1 MGIDLPDKNAF
12 DDCQA
17 RVAGVRGNT
26 GVRDHYYQRLRDP
39 DRPFSSVPK
48 NLATSTSASSIRVK
62 SCFDTALTLPVA
74 TMLTLCAAQR
84 PFVEGLP
91 PFGIAH

>member
-26 GVRDHYYQRLRDP
+26 GVRDHHNQGSATPARFTFLGSEELGKP
-39 DRPFSSVPK
+39 DV
-48 NLATSTSASSIRVK
+48 
-62 SCFDTALTLPVA
+62 CFFGTGS
-74 TMLTLCAAQR
+74 
-84 PFVEGLP
+84 GLL
-91 PFGIAH
+91 

>member
-26 GVRDHYYQRLRDP
+26 GVRDQSQSGFRDSGPLTVLRSGGLGNP
-39 DRPFSSVPK
+39 DV
-48 NLATSTSASSIRVK
+48 
-62 SCFDTALTLPVA
+62 CF
-74 TMLTLCAAQR
+74 
-84 PFVEGLP
+84 
-91 PFGIAH
+91 FGKGSGVL